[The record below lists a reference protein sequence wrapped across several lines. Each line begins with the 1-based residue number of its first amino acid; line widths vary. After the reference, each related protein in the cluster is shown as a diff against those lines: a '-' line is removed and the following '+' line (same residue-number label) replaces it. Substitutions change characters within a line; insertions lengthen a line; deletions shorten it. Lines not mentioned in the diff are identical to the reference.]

1 MELFAALCEKIWIVM
16 MLTAFFVCLAKGWLK
31 KGFYLTSDQAQEA
44 EYREERQKERLS
56 EKAKAKKLPS

>member
-1 MELFAALCEKIWIVM
+1 M